1 VKHLVKPINKHPNEV
16 LHFAI
21 FFHRMLGTA
30 LKDHLKTSTIA
41 KLEHTTKLFF
51 FAESAGFKMMKIVR

>member
-1 VKHLVKPINKHPNEV
+1 
-16 LHFAI
+16 
-21 FFHRMLGTA
+21 MLGTA